1 MMKKMFKTSDLRLL
15 SFYMGIQVQQ
25 IEGEIILSQ
34 KSLALKILSDFKM
47 QDFNPSQRPKA
58 VSLSEG
64 RTKLGFFLIQKFDE
78 HIEVFN

>member
-58 VSLSEG
+58 ISL
-64 RTKLGFFLIQKFDE
+64 
-78 HIEVFN
+78 